1 MTDNSLKSTPIN
13 ERLDIINS
21 YIGNDFNEK
30 VTMDMLN
37 SKESISITVK
47 PIPSSIET
55 QQAESLYTNNDATLK
70 EEVVA
75 EARMAPTTNPEEGY
89 VNGQNLQALN
99 ESKGWYREGK
109 HGREVEVGDI
119 WVEKIKS
126 LTNEQTALTSKASSD
141 EQKGKQKEKDSEV
154 TYFPKDQ
161 LSYPPYKL
169 NIKDGDILAIT
180 TNITGLDVV
189 HVGFVCWVGDTLH
202 LLHASSVA
210 KKVILDPQPMYDY
223 SKDKRT
229 HTGVRIISVL

>member
-1 MTDNSLKSTPIN
+1 MQHIRYRGGVLNGYPSRLHYFSEWIKDN
-13 ERLDIINS
+13 ERKGIVKERTDEFSTLQQELHLNLMSTHPDS
-21 YIGNDFNEK
+21 YRQLKDN
-30 VTMDMLN
+30 
-37 SKESISITVK
+37 
-47 PIPSSIET
+47 PSLI
-55 QQAESLYTNNDATLK
+55 AEIVRQ
-70 EEVVA
+70 E
-75 EARMAPTTNPEEGY
+75 
-89 VNGQNLQALN
+89 QALN
-99 ESKGWYREGK
+99 GS
-109 HGREVEVGDI
+109 V
-119 WVEKIKS
+119 
-126 LTNEQTALTSKASSD
+126 
-141 EQKGKQKEKDSEV
+141 V

-223 SKDKRT
+223 SKNKRT